1 MGNVDVDVAWEDVI
15 SVVQMIQSH
24 LIVVGIALVCMIA
37 VIIAAKKWEKPL
49 REMIRWQSV
58 IAFVLITVITL
69 NLALTGTLYNTLNVV
84 LADKGELDPQHVEN
98 SKRIIE
104 EVTNE
109 GTVMVKNDDDF
120 LPLEPQKLNVFGW
133 ASTNPIFG
141 GTGSGTVDTATA
153 VGILQ
158 GLNNAGFETNEE
170 LSDMYVKY
178 RADRPIIS
186 INDGQDWTLPEVPA
200 ADYSDEIMEN
210 AKKFSDKAAIV
221 ISRTGGEGADLPTDM
236 GPIMDGSTMDIGTK
250 YMKGSYTNN
259 SSEYDDFQ
267 AGQSYLE
274 LSQTEKDLVDMV
286 CSEFDDVIIIY
297 NGANPLE
304 LGWTEDYKQIKSVL
318 LCARAGATGFN
329 ALGNIIAGNVKP
341 SGKTTDTWLRD
352 LHQAPYFNNIG
363 HFAYTNTQDVSDAAK
378 EAWERADGIVSF
390 VNYSESIYVG
400 YRFYETAD
408 QENLIDYDDTVLYP
422 FGYGLSYTTFEQE
435 MGDIQTLTLE
445 FDVEDMEKL
454 RTDYLDLMLL
464 HQPFGDTY
472 GAWRALEELYREG
485 KLRAI
490 GISNH
495 YADRM
500 VEFANFT
507 SIKPMVNQME
517 THPLNQQ
524 KTLKEWADK
533 YDIRLEAWAPFGEG
547 RNGLF
552 ENEVLKAIGQKYGK
566 STAQVMLR

>member
-1 MGNVDVDVAWEDVI
+1 
-15 SVVQMIQSH
+15 
-24 LIVVGIALVCMIA
+24 
-37 VIIAAKKWEKPL
+37 
-49 REMIRWQSV
+49 
-58 IAFVLITVITL
+58 
-69 NLALTGTLYNTLNVV
+69 
-84 LADKGELDPQHVEN
+84 
-98 SKRIIE
+98 
-104 EVTNE
+104 
-109 GTVMVKNDDDF
+109 
-120 LPLEPQKLNVFGW
+120 
-133 ASTNPIFG
+133 
-141 GTGSGTVDTATA
+141 
-153 VGILQ
+153 
-158 GLNNAGFETNEE
+158 
-170 LSDMYVKY
+170 MYVKY

-210 AKKFSDKAAIV
+210 AKEFSDKAAIV

-286 CSEFDDVIIIY
+286 CSEFDDIIIIY

-329 ALGNIIAGNVKP
+329 ALGNIIAGNVNS

-390 VNYSESIYVG
+390 VNYFESIYVG

-422 FGYGLSYTTFEQE
+422 FGYGLSYTTFE
-435 MGDIQTLTLE
+435 
-445 FDVEDMEKL
+445 
-454 RTDYLDLMLL
+454 
-464 HQPFGDTY
+464 
-472 GAWRALEELYREG
+472 
-485 KLRAI
+485 
-490 GISNH
+490 
-495 YADRM
+495 
-500 VEFANFT
+500 
-507 SIKPMVNQME
+507 
-517 THPLNQQ
+517 
-524 KTLKEWADK
+524 
-533 YDIRLEAWAPFGEG
+533 
-547 RNGLF
+547 
-552 ENEVLKAIGQKYGK
+552 
-566 STAQVMLR
+566 